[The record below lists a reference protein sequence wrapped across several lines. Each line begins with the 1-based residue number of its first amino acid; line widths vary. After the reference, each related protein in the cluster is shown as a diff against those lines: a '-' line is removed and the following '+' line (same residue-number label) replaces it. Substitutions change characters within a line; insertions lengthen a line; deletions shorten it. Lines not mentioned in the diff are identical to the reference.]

1 VSASIVY
8 EYLDLFAHAAVGHL
22 CRHMVAVFLHLS
34 SFVILYEHTVYCILA
49 KQAMHSTFYMMM
61 RLLLVLVL
69 LQVPLF
75 TRAFPDH
82 LQGRG
87 GCLTELATDEVIMN
101 AFVIAYQDSRDP
113 DIQVVA
119 IQTTT
124 QDGGSSDELLQS
136 PIVVTH
142 VPVTFEMVVTNPNEV
157 GAVQYVMD
165 TSLGA
170 TFERGW
176 CDEQKRVPGRPGDR
190 HTLTIHSIPE
200 TPIQV
205 WAGWAAGRQAVTL
218 TNYFLFTSQTWS
230 SDDTQP
236 KAEVVEDEL

>member
-1 VSASIVY
+1 
-8 EYLDLFAHAAVGHL
+8 
-22 CRHMVAVFLHLS
+22 
-34 SFVILYEHTVYCILA
+34 
-49 KQAMHSTFYMMM
+49 MHTFYIMM

-119 IQTTT
+119 IQT
-124 QDGGSSDELLQS
+124 QDGSGHGELLQS

-142 VPVTFEMVVTNPNEV
+142 VPVTFEMVVTNPNAV

-165 TSLGA
+165 TFPGA

-190 HTLTIHSIPE
+190 HTLTIHAIPE

-205 WAGWAAGRQAVTL
+205 WAGWAAGRQPVTL

-236 KAEVVEDEL
+236 KAEVVEEEL